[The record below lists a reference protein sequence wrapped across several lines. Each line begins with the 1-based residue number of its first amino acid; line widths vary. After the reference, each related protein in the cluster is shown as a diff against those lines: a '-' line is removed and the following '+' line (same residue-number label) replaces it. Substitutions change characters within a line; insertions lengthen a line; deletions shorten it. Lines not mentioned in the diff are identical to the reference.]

1 MKIDIQRSDERG
13 TADFGWL
20 KAKYSF
26 SFANYY
32 NPKRIHFGALRVLND
47 DIVDPG
53 MGFGSHPHD
62 NMEII
67 TIPMEGAL
75 EHKDSMGNTGVI
87 TKGEVQVMSAGS
99 GIFHSE
105 YNHSKTERVA
115 VLQIWVMTKSKDIEP
130 RYDQKK
136 FDPAGRENKWQQ
148 IVNPMNE
155 TEGLQ
160 INQDAWFLLGR
171 FDGNSKSSYEL
182 KNPNSGVYVFVV
194 DGNITV
200 NGQVLN
206 KRDSAGITE
215 TDKLDFSFQGKAE
228 VLVMEIPMRF

>member
-1 MKIDIQRSDERG
+1 MKTDIQRSGERG

-105 YNHSKTERVA
+105 YNHSKTEKVA

-136 FDPAGRENKWQQ
+136 FDATGRENKWQQ

-160 INQDAWFLLGR
+160 INQDAWFLLGK
-171 FDGNSKSSYEL
+171 FDKKTKTFYEL
-182 KNPNSGVYVFVV
+182 KNPKNGVYVFVM
-194 DGNITV
+194 DGNITI
-200 NGQVLN
+200 NGQVLE
-206 KRDSAGITE
+206 KRDAAGITE
-215 TDKLDFSFQGKAE
+215 TDRLDFTVQDAAE
-228 VLVMEIPMRF
+228 VLVIEVPMRF